1 MNLSNSA
8 LMKLLEDLDSL
19 FTVHETDG
27 YFAGLVCCNLKKE
40 LYELEFNKYFDHKNI
55 KLDHYEFLE
64 QYIIQLSTKFS
75 EKSFS
80 LSFDAEIMNT
90 KKLISLGQWSKG
102 YALAISIALDKK
114 YVKNTLEL
122 QEIIHDFE
130 EISKIED
137 EYNLNSSDEDKRH
150 YDNIRDYISSSIEY
164 ILKQTQ

>member
-8 LMKLLEDLDSL
+8 LMKLLEDLDSP

-27 YFAGLVCCNLKKE
+27 YFTGLVCCNLKKE
-40 LYELEFNKYFDHKNI
+40 LYELEFNKYFDHKKI
-55 KLDHYEFLE
+55 TLDHYEFLE
-64 QYIIQLSTKFS
+64 QYIIQLSTKLS

-90 KKLISLGQWSKG
+90 KKLIALGQWSKG